1 MTHKV
6 TLASRLLKPWRA
18 VRSNPV
24 MIKELRGRMRGRR
37 AFVVLT
43 VYAALLS
50 AFASAIYLLYS
61 RAADEISGPPGQLV
75 GKTVFGGV
83 VITELLLVCFVTPAL
98 TAGAISGERERQTFD
113 LLRATLLPARSLMTG
128 KLLSALSYIVLL
140 IVAGVP
146 LQSLAFF
153 LGGVTPE
160 EVILSVVL
168 LLVTALAFAT
178 AGLFFSVLSRTTL
191 GSTVLSYAF
200 ALTSVAG
207 IPMLA
212 AMVLPVLSLIL
223 IGVWG
228 NKTPPW
234 EAQAAMIYVGGFL
247 LCTNPFLTAILTEVV
262 LLNNQTAFFFKLN
275 VTSNQDVWL
284 VSPWIVYTLLC
295 LLFSLVLWLWSVGL
309 LRRRPT
315 R

>member
-1 MTHKV
+1 MKEA

-43 VYAALLS
+43 IYAGLLS
-50 AFASAIYLLYS
+50 AFASAIYLLYAS
-61 RAADEISGPPGQLV
+61 SADNLSGPPGQLV
-75 GKTVFGGV
+75 GKIVFGGL

-98 TAGAISGERERQTFD
+98 TASAISGERERQTFD
-113 LLRATLLPARSLMTG
+113 LLRTTLLPARSLILG

-153 LGGVTPE
+153 LGGVVPE

-168 LLVTALAFAT
+168 LLVTALMFAT
-178 AGLFFSVLSRTTL
+178 AGLFFSALSRTTL

-200 ALTSVAG
+200 VLFSTAG

-212 AMVLPVLSLIL
+212 TMVLPIASLGFT
-223 IGVWG
+223 GVG
-228 NKTPPW
+228 GSQPPPW
-234 EAQAAMIYVGGFL
+234 EVQVALIYLGGFL
-247 LCTNPFLTAILTEVV
+247 LCTNPFLTAIFTEVA
-262 LLNNQTAFFFKLN
+262 LLEKQTAFFFKVN
-275 VTSNQDVWL
+275 VTSGHEIWL
-284 VSPWIVYTLLC
+284 VSPWIVYTALC
-295 LLFSLVLWLWSVGL
+295 LLLSLVLLIWSVGL
-309 LRRRPT
+309 LKRKQV
-315 R
+315 